1 MDRLC
6 AGLLRD
12 FDDPFDA
19 QIAFARSCRADAIR
33 FVGKPHMARTG
44 VGFGIDGDGANAEPA
59 AGLDDAAG
67 DFAAIGNQDFREHRS
82 EEHTYELQSLMRIS
96 YAVFCLKKKKKE

>member
-1 MDRLC
+1 MDRRC

-44 VGFGIDGDGANAEPA
+44 VGFGIDGVGANAEPA
-59 AGLDDAAG
+59 AGLDYAEG
-67 DFAAIGNQDFREHRS
+67 DFAAIRS
-82 EEHTYELQSLMRIS
+82 EENTSELQSLICIS
-96 YAVFCLKKKKKE
+96 YAVFCMKIINQL